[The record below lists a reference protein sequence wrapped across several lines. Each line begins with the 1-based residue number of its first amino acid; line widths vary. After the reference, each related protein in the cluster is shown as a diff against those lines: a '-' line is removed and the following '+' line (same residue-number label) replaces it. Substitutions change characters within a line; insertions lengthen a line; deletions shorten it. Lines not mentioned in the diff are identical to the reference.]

1 MSYQSIAF
9 GYHRRRRKKSKT
21 IGKDIKILGLQRR
34 SSFPHSPTHNTCMGK
49 KKKKKKTEGGGLGK
63 CYRHFQEDRQ
73 VCPTGVTR
81 ADKIDQRV
89 FQIVTNNQIHL
100 I

>member
-9 GYHRRRRKKSKT
+9 GYHRRRKKKSKK
-21 IGKDIKILGLQRR
+21 IGKDIKILGLLQR
-34 SSFPHSPTHNTCMGK
+34 SSFPHSPTHVWK
-49 KKKKKKTEGGGLGK
+49 KKKKKENRRGGGLGK
-63 CYRHFQEDRQ
+63 CNSHFQEHRQ

>member
-1 MSYQSIAF
+1 MY
-9 GYHRRRRKKSKT
+9 
-21 IGKDIKILGLQRR
+21 
-34 SSFPHSPTHNTCMGK
+34 GK

>member
-9 GYHRRRRKKSKT
+9 GYHRRRKKKV
-21 IGKDIKILGLQRR
+21 KKLAKILRYQGYCKDPPSLTLQ
-34 SSFPHSPTHNTCMGK
+34 HMYGK
-49 KKKKKKTEGGGLGK
+49 KKKKKKTDGWGLGK
-63 CYRHFQEDRQ
+63 CNSHFQEHRQ

>member
-1 MSYQSIAF
+1 ME
-9 GYHRRRRKKSKT
+9 
-21 IGKDIKILGLQRR
+21 
-34 SSFPHSPTHNTCMGK
+34 
-49 KKKKKKTEGGGLGK
+49 KKKKKKTDGGGLGK
-63 CYRHFQEDRQ
+63 CNSHFQEHRQ